1 MPARRLP
8 IVVDDQLQPASA
20 GATVP
25 IVVGSPAWQVWL
37 ADPAHRSF
45 SYHAATGAITV
56 RREQVRNGWYWYAY
70 RTAGG
75 KTRKVYLGRAAE
87 LTPERL
93 RAAPQ
98 EVAPDL
104 AGGALAARLTLLG
117 PPRLARN
124 GQ

>member
-8 IVVDDQLQPASA
+8 MVVDDQLQPASA
-20 GATVP
+20 GATEP
-25 IVVGSPAWQVWL
+25 IMVGSPAWQVWL

-45 SYHAATGAITV
+45 SYRAATGAITV

-87 LTPERL
+87 LTP
-93 RAAPQ
+93 
-98 EVAPDL
+98 
-104 AGGALAARLTLLG
+104 G
-117 PPRLARN
+117 PPRAPPPAKGPDQARRGAPAPPPN
-124 GQ
+124 KD

>member
-8 IVVDDQLQPASA
+8 MVVDDQLQPASA

-45 SYHAATGAITV
+45 SYRAATGAVTV

-87 LTPERL
+87 LTPGRL
-93 RAAPQ
+93 RAAAQ
-98 EVAPDL
+98 ELAPDL
-104 AGGALAARLTLLG
+104 AGGGAQAA
-117 PPRLARN
+117 
-124 GQ
+124 

>member
-8 IVVDDQLQPASA
+8 MVVDDQLQPASA

-45 SYHAATGAITV
+45 SYRAATGAITV

-87 LTPERL
+87 LTPGPQPPPPPPQTPPPTPG
-93 RAAPQ
+93 RAP
-98 EVAPDL
+98 P
-104 AGGALAARLTLLG
+104 G
-117 PPRLARN
+117 PPPQNLP
-124 GQ
+124 